1 MLFGWWKKRKLAE
14 EAKKQ
19 EEQRI
24 QEEAIQK
31 AREESNAYAYNIET
45 FYRICDMVSSL
56 PKERQIVVV
65 QRRNIFKDKSDRNWF
80 YKQLAFEMCR
90 KHRASGQ
97 NWMSCYDDSLYA
109 FYSPT
114 KLTYEF
120 RQALK
125 EFSKDAYLIQR
136 IRYYRSDY

>member
-19 EEQRI
+19 EKQRI

-31 AREESNAYAYNIET
+31 AREESNAYAANVQA
-45 FYRICDMVSSL
+45 FYEICHMVRSL

-80 YKQLAFEMCR
+80 YKQLAHEMCR

-97 NWMSCYDDSLYA
+97 NWMSDYDDSLYA
-109 FYSPT
+109 FYAPT
-114 KLTYEF
+114 KLTHEF
-120 RQALK
+120 RNALI
-125 EFSKDAYLIQR
+125 EFSKDGYVIQG